1 MGRIQLF
8 PECTALLGDVVRSR
22 DSRRAAV
29 HDAILAAIETT
40 NAAVPTL
47 DPLRVTVGDELQGV
61 YASVGDAVAATMML
75 RDELLG
81 TAELRVGLGGG
92 EVRVVDA
99 ERGIQDGSAWWN
111 AREAI
116 ERAEETSR
124 RPGHRAAR
132 TALVDGRAAAN
143 PLADP
148 LLRLLDAELDRLSEA
163 TRRTWRDLRR
173 GTPNLEAAARE
184 QVSPSAISQRINDNG
199 LRPLLDVVET
209 LTALP

>member
-1 MGRIQLF
+1 MGKVQLF
-8 PECTALLGDVVRSR
+8 PECLALLGDVVRSR
-22 DSRRAAV
+22 DSRRATV
-29 HDAILAAIETT
+29 HDAILAAITAT
-40 NAAVPTL
+40 NAAVPAL

-61 YASVGDAVAATMML
+61 YATLGDAVAATLWL

-92 EVRVVDA
+92 EVQVIDA

-116 ERAEETSR
+116 ERAEAISR
-124 RPGHRAAR
+124 RPGHRTAR
-132 TALVDGRAAAN
+132 TALIDQRAVAN

-148 LLRLLDAELDRLSEA
+148 LLRLVDAELTQLSEA
-163 TRRTWRDLRR
+163 TRRTWRDLVQ
-173 GTPNLEAAARE
+173 GTPNLAAAQRE

-199 LRPLLDVVET
+199 LRPLKEVIDA
-209 LTALP
+209 LTSLP